1 MFSRPVGSE
10 ELIGT
15 MSAAG
20 ADLADILRAVAAL
33 PTESGHLVCRTLDNG
48 IQALIFVPDE

>member
-1 MFSRPVGSE
+1 
-10 ELIGT
+10 